1 MLCPS
6 LHLFAAVGDDLAC
19 GGFEWSNLDGA
30 RAKGFLHALIHGAD
44 VATVRGDLDAVTQ
57 VEPVVICTL
66 ASNPLDVVASSSV
79 GSQCFLGGLFLVLE
93 ECSALGSDGGLHLL
107 DPRLEPVFTF
117 SFPHSEGV

>member
-1 MLCPS
+1 MLRPS

-19 GGFEWSNLDGA
+19 GGLEWSNLDGA

-44 VATVRGDLDAVTQ
+44 VSTVRGDLDAVTQ

-79 GSQCFLGGLFLVLE
+79 GSQCFLGGLFVLE
-93 ECSALGSDGGLHLL
+93 ECGALGIDGGLHLL
-107 DPRLEPVFTF
+107 DPCLEPVFTF
-117 SFPHSEGV
+117 SLPHSEGV

>member
-1 MLCPS
+1 MLRPS

-19 GGFEWSNLDGA
+19 GGLEWSNLDGA

-66 ASNPLDVVASSSV
+66 ASNPLDVPCCRP
-79 GSQCFLGGLFLVLE
+79 GSGPCRSRHCGRCE
-93 ECSALGSDGGLHLL
+93 
-107 DPRLEPVFTF
+107 
-117 SFPHSEGV
+117 